1 MMEKR
6 EPGTCI
12 FRDTV
17 SHIRTG
23 LPPSGSF
30 PSERNRAGLSHTSS
44 ELDRMGIGPSH
55 THTRQARAPQS
66 LATGGAG
73 GRFRSRRAPAQFTE
87 EEYNRLIQQSASSR
101 PEEPR
106 PTGSSLLLAHTDIT
120 TRQGLQTHP
129 GILYAIWESMLT
141 QNAVIRIINLKG
153 KLISLP

>member
-106 PTGSSLLLAHTDIT
+106 PTGSSLLLAHTSIT
-120 TRQGLQTHP
+120 ILSMVPIQL
-129 GILYAIWESMLT
+129 GIVLT
-141 QNAVIRIINLKG
+141 VLLRLLVLSAQEPRLV
-153 KLISLP
+153 P